1 MSDERYDYDPG
12 QPYEPPRRRK
22 RRRDYKRESEYDDA
36 WAAASEAGED
46 FDDADIEDF
55 AAGYH
60 WEDRDR
66 YGIEGDPDDEPDV
79 QWQRSSRAP
88 RSSSRLPS
96 RDLSRAPRD
105 PSRASSRSADLQRRS
120 HSYHRDRV
128 RQSEYA
134 EYYGPPAAPPA
145 HTPRK
150 RVAEPV
156 WTNTPARSIPYWQIL
171 IIVVMAV
178 FALLA
183 TAFAC
188 ASVLM
193 LI

>member
-12 QPYEPPRRRK
+12 TPYEPPRRRK

-46 FDDADIEDF
+46 FEDADIEDF

-66 YGIEGDPDDEPDV
+66 YGVGHDDDKYDVDTDADP
-79 QWQRSSRAP
+79 RNAP
-88 RSSSRLPS
+88 RSVPRSGLHPGSRPLPRS
-96 RDLSRAPRD
+96 T
-105 PSRASSRSADLQRRS
+105 RSADLSPRS
-120 HSYHRDRV
+120 HSYYRDRV

-134 EYYGPPAAPPA
+134 EYHGAPAAPPA
-145 HTPRK
+145 RKQRK

-156 WTNTPARSIPYWQIL
+156 WNDEPTRSIPYWQIL
-171 IIVVMAV
+171 AVVVMAV

-183 TAFAC
+183 TALAC
-188 ASVLM
+188 ASVLT

>member
-1 MSDERYDYDPG
+1 MSDERYDHDPG
-12 QPYEPPRRRK
+12 LPYEPPRRRK
-22 RRRDYKRESEYDDA
+22 RREYKRESEYDDA

-66 YGIEGDPDDEPDV
+66 YGIEGDPVDEPDIP
-79 QWQRSSRAP
+79 WQRSPRAP
-88 RSSSRLPS
+88 
-96 RDLSRAPRD
+96 RDLSRDPR
-105 PSRASSRSADLQRRS
+105 SSLRGANPPHRSAT
-120 HSYHRDRV
+120 YHRDRA
-128 RQSEYA
+128 RRNEYA
-134 EYYGPPAAPPA
+134 EYYGPPASPSTR
-145 HTPRK
+145 TPRK

-156 WTNTPARSIPYWQIL
+156 WTGTPARSIPFWQIL
-171 IIVVMAV
+171 IVVVMAV